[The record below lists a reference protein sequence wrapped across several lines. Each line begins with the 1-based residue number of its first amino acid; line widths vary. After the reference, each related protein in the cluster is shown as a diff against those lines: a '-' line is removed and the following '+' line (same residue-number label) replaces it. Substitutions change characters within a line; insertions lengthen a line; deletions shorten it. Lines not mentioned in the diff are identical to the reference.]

1 MGNVFNGKP
10 NEFWYLPPALGG
22 GVYVLLYGGL
32 PIITIIFFCLG
43 GLTGTLFGSFFFF
56 LFRGKKYVK
65 QWSLLLGTWVA
76 VTSIWI
82 YEQFYDSL
90 IMLIAAL

>member
-1 MGNVFNGKP
+1 MNVPRFKP
-10 NEFWYLPPALGG
+10 SNWWYLPPGLAGG
-22 GVYVLLYGGL
+22 IYFLLNAHF
-32 PIITIIFFCLG
+32 PIITIVFFSIG
-43 GLTGTLFGSFFFF
+43 GLTGTLFGYFFHC
-56 LFRGKKYVK
+56 LFRENKHVK
-65 QWSLLLGTWVA
+65 DWSMLLGTWVA